1 MSHQSTTIRPAKTE
15 RVITR
20 TENGNSA
27 FNYTSHALILVS
39 RIVSS
44 N

>member
-1 MSHQSTTIRPAKTE
+1 MSHQSTAIRHAKTE

-27 FNYTSHALILVS
+27 FNYTSRALILVS
-39 RIVSS
+39 HFVFS